1 MLVLGVWRLGVSASE
16 CVCVCVRMTGCVG
29 WLFFRGWVEEQWGRF
44 TEGRW
49 CGESTKP
56 GS

>member
-1 MLVLGVWRLGVSASE
+1 MSVLGVWRLGVSASE

-29 WLFFRGWVEEQWGRF
+29 WLFFRGWVEEKWGRI